1 MTAAVARVGTRG
13 SALALAQAALVVE
26 RLRALGIEV
35 VTVTVQTSGDRAP
48 SDGSMMLERGA
59 FVKDLE
65 AALLAGEVDLAI
77 HSAKDMPTEV
87 PAGTVLAAFPIR
99 GDARDA
105 LVTSDGSRLEQLPPG
120 SRVGTESPR
129 RRAFIRLERPD
140 LVVAPIRGNV
150 DTRLAKLDAGE
161 VDALVLAA
169 AGLERLGLAG
179 RIAEALPVSRMIP
192 APGQGALA
200 VQARAGDPWAE
211 RAREIDDWGTRMEVD
226 AERAFLRAMGGGC
239 RAPLAAHASWFSGEL
254 AVDAAALAVEGE
266 EILRDRLIG
275 PDEDAAALGERLA
288 RRLIDRGAGRLATG
302 SGT

>member
-1 MTAAVARVGTRG
+1 MTVAVARVGTRG
-13 SALALAQAALVVE
+13 SALALAQTALVVE
-26 RLRALGIEV
+26 RLAALGIEV
-35 VTVTVQTSGDRAP
+35 ETVTVQTSGDRAQ

-65 AALLAGEVDLAI
+65 AALLSGQIDLAI
-77 HSAKDMPTEV
+77 HSAKDMPGDV
-87 PAGTVLAAFPIR
+87 LPGTVLAAFPIR

-105 LVTSDGSRLEQLPPG
+105 LVTADGSRLEQLPPG

-129 RRAFIRLERPD
+129 RRAFIRFERPD
-140 LVVAPIRGNV
+140 LEVAPIRGNI

-179 RIAEALPVSRMIP
+179 RIAEALPVARMVP

-200 VQARAGDPWAE
+200 VQAREGDPWAE
-211 RAREIDDWGTRMEVD
+211 RAREIDDWGTRMEVV

-254 AVDAAALAVEGE
+254 AVDAAALSAEGE

-288 RRLIDRGAGRLATG
+288 RRLIDRGAEGLATG
-302 SGT
+302 SGP

>member
-1 MTAAVARVGTRG
+1 MTVAVARVGTRG
-13 SALALAQAALVVE
+13 SALALAQTALVVE
-26 RLRALGIEV
+26 RLAALGIEV
-35 VTVTVQTSGDRAP
+35 ELVTVQTSGDRAQ

-65 AALLAGEVDLAI
+65 AALLAGEIDLAI
-77 HSAKDMPTEV
+77 HSAKDMPGDV
-87 PAGTVLAAFPIR
+87 PPGTVLAAFPIR

-105 LVTSDGSRLEQLPPG
+105 LVTADGSRLEQLPSG

-129 RRAFIRLERPD
+129 RRAFIRYERPD
-140 LVVAPIRGNV
+140 LEVVPIRGNV

-179 RIAEALPVSRMIP
+179 RIAEALPVARMVP

-200 VQARAGDPWAE
+200 VQAREGDPWAE
-211 RAREIDDWGTRMEVD
+211 RAREIDDWGTRLEVV

-239 RAPLAAHASWFSGEL
+239 RTPFAAHASWFSGEL
-254 AVDAAALAVEGE
+254 AMDAAALAVEGE

-275 PDEDAAALGERLA
+275 PDEEAAALGERLA
-288 RRLIDRGAGRLATG
+288 RRLIDRGAERPASA
-302 SGT
+302 SGP